1 MGRISRKKL
10 LQKSKN
16 TSFAR
21 EKTFANGNN
30 FLFFLFSFL
39 SFVSLCFYEPGN
51 VFDQFAIKTVDE
63 RGETVGH
70 LPKEISR
77 VTKYF
82 LDRGISMHCKLT
94 SRHYRRSP
102 LVQGGLEIKCEVVI
116 NSRATVLQSRLT
128 ARYLELIQNLYT
140 EPVEERVMG
149 ELVFN
154 FVMTLPPMVNM
165 PVLPTLKKRKKKATT
180 TNATTRNRDI
190 REMFSGSKKS
200 KKTQP
205 ANDNIIVLD

>member
-1 MGRISRKKL
+1 M
-10 LQKSKN
+10 
-16 TSFAR
+16 
-21 EKTFANGNN
+21 
-30 FLFFLFSFL
+30 
-39 SFVSLCFYEPGN
+39 
-51 VFDQFAIKTVDE
+51 
-63 RGETVGH
+63 
-70 LPKEISR
+70 
-77 VTKYF
+77 
-82 LDRGISMHCKLT
+82 
-94 SRHYRRSP
+94 
-102 LVQGGLEIKCEVVI
+102 GLEIKYKVEI

-128 ARYLELIQNLYT
+128 VRYLELIQNLCT

-190 REMFSGSKKS
+190 RKMFPGSKKS
-200 KKTQP
+200 KKAQP

>member
-1 MGRISRKKL
+1 M
-10 LQKSKN
+10 KS
-16 TSFAR
+16 
-21 EKTFANGNN
+21 
-30 FLFFLFSFL
+30 
-39 SFVSLCFYEPGN
+39 FYEPGN
-51 VFDQFAIKTVDE
+51 VFDQFAIKTVDGRE
-63 RGETVGH
+63 ETVRH

-149 ELVFN
+149 ELAFN
-154 FVMTLPPMVNM
+154 FVMTLPPMVNI
-165 PVLPTLKKRKKKATT
+165 PVLAALKKRKKKAIT
-180 TNATTRNRDI
+180 TNAITRNRYI
-190 REMFSGSKKS
+190 RKIFSGSKKC

>member
-1 MGRISRKKL
+1 MEVHTFTAAVRGFHYYRRFWRPKENEKL
-10 LQKSKN
+10 D
-16 TSFAR
+16 
-21 EKTFANGNN
+21 
-30 FLFFLFSFL
+30 
-39 SFVSLCFYEPGN
+39 CFYEPGN

-94 SRHYRRSP
+94 SRHYHRSP
-102 LVQGGLEIKCEVVI
+102 LVQGGLEIICEVVI
-116 NSRATVLQSRLT
+116 NSRATVLQSKLT
-128 ARYLELIQNLYT
+128 ACYLELSQNLYT

-149 ELVFN
+149 DLVFN

-165 PVLPTLKKRKKKATT
+165 PILRTLKKRKKKATK
-180 TNATTRNRDI
+180 TNATARNRDI
-190 REMFSGSKKS
+190 PEMLSGSKRS
-200 KKTQP
+200 KKTLP
-205 ANDNIIVLD
+205 ANDNINVLD

>member
-1 MGRISRKKL
+1 M
-10 LQKSKN
+10 
-16 TSFAR
+16 
-21 EKTFANGNN
+21 
-30 FLFFLFSFL
+30 
-39 SFVSLCFYEPGN
+39 
-51 VFDQFAIKTVDE
+51 FDQFALKTVDE
-63 RGETVGH
+63 RRETVGH

-82 LDRGISMHCKLT
+82 LDRGTSMHCKLT
-94 SRHYRRSP
+94 SRHCRRSP
-102 LVQGGLEIKCEVVI
+102 LVQGGLEIKCKVVI

-128 ARYLELIQNLYT
+128 AHYLELIQNLYA

-154 FVMTLPPMVNM
+154 FVMTLPLMMNM
-165 PVLPTLKKRKKKATT
+165 PALPTLKKRKKKAIT
-180 TNATTRNRDI
+180 TNATIRNRDI

-200 KKTQP
+200 KKAQP

>member
-1 MGRISRKKL
+1 
-10 LQKSKN
+10 
-16 TSFAR
+16 
-21 EKTFANGNN
+21 
-30 FLFFLFSFL
+30 
-39 SFVSLCFYEPGN
+39 
-51 VFDQFAIKTVDE
+51 
-63 RGETVGH
+63 
-70 LPKEISR
+70 
-77 VTKYF
+77 
-82 LDRGISMHCKLT
+82 MHCKLT

-102 LVQGGLEIKCEVVI
+102 LVQVGIEIKCEVVI
-116 NSRATVLQSRLT
+116 NSRATVLQSRLA
-128 ARYLELIQNLYT
+128 ARYLKLIQNLYT

-190 REMFSGSKKS
+190 CEMFSGSKKS

>member
-1 MGRISRKKL
+1 M
-10 LQKSKN
+10 
-16 TSFAR
+16 
-21 EKTFANGNN
+21 
-30 FLFFLFSFL
+30 
-39 SFVSLCFYEPGN
+39 
-51 VFDQFAIKTVDE
+51 
-63 RGETVGH
+63 GH

-77 VTKYF
+77 VANYF

-94 SRHYRRSP
+94 PRHYRRSP
-102 LVQGGLEIKCEVVI
+102 LVRGGLEIKCAVVI
-116 NSRATVLQSRLT
+116 NSRETLLQSRLT
-128 ARYLELIQNLYT
+128 ARYLELVQNLYT

>member
-1 MGRISRKKL
+1 M
-10 LQKSKN
+10 
-16 TSFAR
+16 T
-21 EKTFANGNN
+21 KTFVNSN
-30 FLFFLFSFL
+30 FW
-39 SFVSLCFYEPGN
+39 
-51 VFDQFAIKTVDE
+51 DE
-63 RGETVGH
+63 FRG
-70 LPKEISR
+70 
-77 VTKYF
+77 KYF
-82 LDRGISMHCKLT
+82 RENQKTLYLLGEKLSQMATISFFFIT
-94 SRHYRRSP
+94 HYRRSP

>member
-1 MGRISRKKL
+1 M
-10 LQKSKN
+10 
-16 TSFAR
+16 
-21 EKTFANGNN
+21 
-30 FLFFLFSFL
+30 
-39 SFVSLCFYEPGN
+39 
-51 VFDQFAIKTVDE
+51 
-63 RGETVGH
+63 
-70 LPKEISR
+70 
-77 VTKYF
+77 
-82 LDRGISMHCKLT
+82 
-94 SRHYRRSP
+94 
-102 LVQGGLEIKCEVVI
+102 
-116 NSRATVLQSRLT
+116 LQSRLT

-190 REMFSGSKKS
+190 HEMFFSSKKS

>member
-1 MGRISRKKL
+1 ML
-10 LQKSKN
+10 
-16 TSFAR
+16 
-21 EKTFANGNN
+21 
-30 FLFFLFSFL
+30 
-39 SFVSLCFYEPGN
+39 
-51 VFDQFAIKTVDE
+51 DQFAIKTVDE
-63 RGETVGH
+63 RGETVRH

-102 LVQGGLEIKCEVVI
+102 LVQRGLEIKYEVVI

-154 FVMTLPPMVNM
+154 SAMTLPPMVNM
-165 PVLPTLKKRKKKATT
+165 LVLPTLKKRKKKATT
-180 TNATTRNRDI
+180 TNATTRDRDI
-190 REMFSGSKKS
+190 REMFSGSKNS
-200 KKTQP
+200 KKPQP
-205 ANDNIIVLD
+205 ANDIIIVLD

>member
-1 MGRISRKKL
+1 MEVHTFTAAVRGFHYYRRFWRPKENEKL
-10 LQKSKN
+10 D
-16 TSFAR
+16 
-21 EKTFANGNN
+21 
-30 FLFFLFSFL
+30 
-39 SFVSLCFYEPGN
+39 CFYEPGN

-128 ARYLELIQNLYT
+128 ARYLELVQNLYT
-140 EPVEERVMG
+140 EPVEERV
-149 ELVFN
+149 L
-154 FVMTLPPMVNM
+154 
-165 PVLPTLKKRKKKATT
+165 LPTLKKRKKKATT
-180 TNATTRNRDI
+180 TSATTRNQDI
-190 REMFSGSKKS
+190 HEMFSGSKKS
-200 KKTQP
+200 SKIQP
-205 ANDNIIVLD
+205 AKYDCLRLIMKLGERN